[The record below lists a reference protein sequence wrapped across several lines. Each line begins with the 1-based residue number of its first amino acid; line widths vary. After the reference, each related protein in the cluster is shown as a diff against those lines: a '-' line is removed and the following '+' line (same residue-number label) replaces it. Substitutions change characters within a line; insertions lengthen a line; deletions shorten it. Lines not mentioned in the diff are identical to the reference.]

1 MWSKGERAQGDVRK
15 GRGRVA
21 HLEGK
26 LAVRPL
32 WLVFIAHVTDS
43 CPSGSLGAVAA
54 GHQPDSCSANSPV
67 RRSQLPRLCLLWWWI
82 RACEWNWALREEG
95 AGPDRWIYQEARPPT
110 YGGGMGPGAVLFP
123 SLVPLQADD
132 HGYGVSYMF
141 MGDDVITF
149 HISSNKSS
157 TRTVRLTHPG
167 PSSLG
172 TPASLPSCSS
182 GFQTPNSPPARDP
195 GVPVLKPHSPQAQ
208 GQGPQPSCF
217 SASGSPSPSFSC
229 T

>member
-1 MWSKGERAQGDVRK
+1 MELGPERG
-15 GRGRVA
+15 GG
-21 HLEGK
+21 
-26 LAVRPL
+26 
-32 WLVFIAHVTDS
+32 W
-43 CPSGSLGAVAA
+43 
-54 GHQPDSCSANSPV
+54 
-67 RRSQLPRLCLLWWWI
+67 
-82 RACEWNWALREEG
+82 
-95 AGPDRWIYQEARPPT
+95 EARRPT
-110 YGGGMGPGAVLFP
+110 YGGRMGPRAVLLP

-149 HISSNKSS
+149 HISSKKSS

-172 TPASLPSCSS
+172 TSASLLSYSS
-182 GFQTPNSPPARDP
+182 GFQTTSLPPAHDP
-195 GVPVLKPHSPQAQ
+195 GAPVLKPRSPQAQ

-217 SASGSPSPSFSC
+217 SASRNPSPSFSC